1 MAAKRERTKFAGGGP
16 ASGPPHT
23 LSPLGETPVRKPR
36 RSRLHDDE
44 LGAHGRP
51 STGRPDRHQR
61 RKVTEAVKRSLSV
74 NNKTCLSLLAVPSPF
89 F

>member
-36 RSRLHDDE
+36 RSRLHDE
-44 LGAHGRP
+44 SCAPMAAHPPGVPIGTSGGR
-51 STGRPDRHQR
+51 
-61 RKVTEAVKRSLSV
+61 
-74 NNKTCLSLLAVPSPF
+74 
-89 F
+89 